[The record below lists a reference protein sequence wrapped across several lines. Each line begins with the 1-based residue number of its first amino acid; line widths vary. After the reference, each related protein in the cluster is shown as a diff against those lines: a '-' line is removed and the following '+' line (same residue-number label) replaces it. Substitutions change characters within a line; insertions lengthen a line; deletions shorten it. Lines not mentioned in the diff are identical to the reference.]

1 MRQIFEG
8 DVHDIVVMENGV
20 CFVFT
25 AEKEQETAKVEFKMI
40 SFETGKM
47 SRVTKNV
54 YFLAKFGTRYK
65 TIMQHC
71 SNFAEARVLN
81 LPQDRIFIL
90 DNLDGNAVLL
100 DSFGL
105 PLWMSQISYKGT
117 PPNDIAFVQ
126 DSLWAC
132 FKEHNTIIKFNLS
145 NMREELRIGGGKGS
159 PFKAPIKLT
168 ATENGLTVLGAADKR
183 LVGINLKDYS
193 ITEMYTFTEPVKKY
207 LKAGDFEFVITQ
219 SGLYLI

>member
-8 DVHDIVVMENGV
+8 EVHDIQPMENGV

-25 AEKEQETAKVEFKMI
+25 TELEQETANVEFKMI

-47 SRVTKNV
+47 SRITKNV

-65 TIMQHC
+65 TIMKHC

-81 LPQDRIFIL
+81 LPQDRIFVL
-90 DNLDGNAVLL
+90 DNINGNAVLL

-105 PLWMSQISYKGT
+105 PLWMSQLSYKGAA
-117 PPNDIAFVQ
+117 PSDIAFVQ

-132 FKEHNTIIKFNLS
+132 FKEQGAIIKFNLA

-159 PFKAPIKLT
+159 PFKAPIKLYP
-168 ATENGLTVLGAADKR
+168 TENGLAVLNAGDRK
-183 LVGINLKDYS
+183 LIHLGLTDYS
-193 ITEMYTFTEPVKKY
+193 ISEMCTFDEPPKKY
-207 LKAGDFEFVITQ
+207 LKVDDFEFAILQ
-219 SGLYLI
+219 SGLYIM

>member
-25 AEKEQETAKVEFKMI
+25 AEKEQETAKVEFKRI

-54 YFLAKFGTRYK
+54 FFLAKFGTRYK
-65 TIMQHC
+65 AIMQHC

-81 LPQDRIFIL
+81 LPQDRVFVL
-90 DNLDGNAVLL
+90 DNLNGNAVLL

-105 PLWMSQISYKGT
+105 PLWMSRLSYKDT
-117 PPNDIAFVQ
+117 PPSDIAFVQ
-126 DSLWAC
+126 DGLWAC
-132 FKEHNTIIKFNLS
+132 FKEHNAIIKFNLT
-145 NMREELRIGGGKGS
+145 NMHEELRIGGGKGS
-159 PFKAPIKLT
+159 PFKSPIKLT
-168 ATENGLTVLGAADKR
+168 PTENGLAVLGAADKK
-183 LVGINLKDYS
+183 LVGINLKDFS
-193 ITEMYTFTEPVKKY
+193 VTEMHAFSEPVKKY
-207 LKAGDFEFVITQ
+207 LKADDFEFVITQ